1 VLFSFARLSAKPKTL
16 TREEGMAVSARPK
29 SSVFLIALLAGASS
43 LGAQNVDSL
52 KNIYLLPVPPTV
64 IRAAAAAASR
74 SRETPGSSAQSPTA
88 YGADFGDGYIGAGFQ
103 GRMRYVGDA
112 PLSKRMDGAVFAG
125 FGLGNSDDNVGF
137 EGDITSFSTIRSGF
151 GHHST
156 FSFKFHRNLP
166 RNFAV
171 AAGWEDAIR
180 TKGLD
185 GGTSLYGVVSTAY
198 KRVTVSA
205 GLGGGRFRT
214 ESNIDNGIHRVN
226 AFGSVGVHVAEPVSL
241 IADWA
246 GQDLALAASIVP
258 FAGLPLFVL
267 PGVVD
272 VTGSAGDGARF
283 ILGVGLGFR
292 FAQVR
297 SMVFPNRTAQ

>member
-1 VLFSFARLSAKPKTL
+1 
-16 TREEGMAVSARPK
+16 MAVSGRPK
-29 SSVFLIALLAGASS
+29 SSVFLIALFLAAGS

-52 KNIYLLPVPPTV
+52 RNSYLLPVPPTV
-64 IRAAAAAASR
+64 IRAAAVASR
-74 SRETPGSSAQSPTA
+74 TRETPGSSAQSPTA
-88 YGADFGDGYIGAGFQ
+88 YGADWGDGFLGAGYQ
-103 GRMRYVGDA
+103 ARERYTKSV
-112 PLSKRMDGAVFAG
+112 PDGAVFAG
-125 FGLGNSDDNVGF
+125 FGLGNSDDNIGF
-137 EGDITSFSTIRSGF
+137 EGDITSFSTVRSGF
-151 GHHST
+151 GHHSS

-166 RNFAV
+166 GNFAV

-185 GGTSLYGVVSTAY
+185 GGTSIFGVVSSAY

-214 ESNIDNGIHRVN
+214 ESNIDHGIHRVN

-246 GQDLALAASIVP
+246 GQNLALAASIVP
-258 FAGLPLFVL
+258 FARLPLFIL
-267 PGVVD
+267 PGVAD
-272 VTGSAGDGARF
+272 VTGSSGDGARF

-297 SMVFPNRTAQ
+297 NMVFPNRTEQ

>member
-1 VLFSFARLSAKPKTL
+1 
-16 TREEGMAVSARPK
+16 MAVSGSLK
-29 SSVFLIALLAGASS
+29 SSVLLVALLVAAGG
-43 LGAQNVDSL
+43 LGAQNLDSL
-52 KNIYLLPVPPTV
+52 RNSYRLPLPP
-64 IRAAAAAASR
+64 IRVAS
-74 SRETPGSSAQSPTA
+74 SAYRETPGSSAQSPTA
-88 YGADFGDGYIGAGFQ
+88 YGVDWGEGYLGAGFQ
-103 GRMRYVGDA
+103 GRMRYVKDL
-112 PLSKRMDGAVFAG
+112 PRRKQMDGAVMAA
-125 FGLGNSDDNVGF
+125 FGLGNSDKNIGF
-137 EGDITSFSTIRSGF
+137 EGDITSFSTVRSGF
-151 GHHST
+151 FHHSS
-156 FSFKFHRNLP
+156 FSFKLHRNLP
-166 RNFAV
+166 RNFAI

-185 GGTSLYGVVSTAY
+185 GGTSIYGVVSSAY
-198 KRVTVSA
+198 KRVTISG

-226 AFGSVGVHVAEPVSL
+226 AFGSVGVRVADPVSL

-258 FAGLPLFVL
+258 FVRLPLYIM
-267 PGVVD
+267 PGFAD

-297 SMVFPNRTAQ
+297 DLVLH

>member
-1 VLFSFARLSAKPKTL
+1 
-16 TREEGMAVSARPK
+16 MAVTGRPK
-29 SSVFLIALLAGASS
+29 SLVVVVALLISARG
-43 LGAQNVDSL
+43 LGAQNLDSL
-52 KNIYLLPVPPTV
+52 RNSYRLPLPQLVQ
-64 IRAAAAAASR
+64 AAGSAY
-74 SRETPGSSAQSPTA
+74 RETPGSSAQSPTA
-88 YGADFGDGYIGAGFQ
+88 YGADWGDGYLGAGFQ
-103 GRMRYVGDA
+103 GRMRYTKA
-112 PLSKRMDGAVFAG
+112 LPLHRRVDGAVFFG
-125 FGLGNSDDNVGF
+125 FGLGNSDRNVGF
-137 EGDITSFSTIRSGF
+137 EGDITSYSTVRSGF
-151 GHHST
+151 LNHTS
-156 FSFKFHRNLP
+156 FSFKLHRNLP
-166 RNFAV
+166 GNFAI

-185 GGTSLYGVVSTAY
+185 GGTSIYGVVSSAY
-198 KRVTVSA
+198 KRLTMSG

-226 AFGSVGVHVAEPVSL
+226 AFGSVGVRVADPVSL

-258 FAGLPLFVL
+258 FARLPLYIL
-267 PGVVD
+267 PGVAD

-297 SMVFPNRTAQ
+297 DVFFTNRTVQ

>member
-1 VLFSFARLSAKPKTL
+1 
-16 TREEGMAVSARPK
+16 MAVSGRLK
-29 SSVFLIALLAGASS
+29 SPVLLIALLVVAGNLS
-43 LGAQNVDSL
+43 AQNADSL
-52 KNIYLLPVPPTV
+52 RNRYLLPVPHPV
-64 IRAAAAAASR
+64 VRAVAPAAAA

-88 YGADFGDGYIGAGFQ
+88 YGADFGDGYVGAGFQ
-103 GRMRYVGDA
+103 ARMRYA
-112 PLSKRMDGAVFAG
+112 KNLPLSKRMDGAVMGA
-125 FGLGNSDDNVGF
+125 FGLGDSDKNVGF
-137 EGDITSFSTIRSGF
+137 EGDITSFSTVRSGF
-151 GHHST
+151 FNHTSL
-156 FSFKFHRNLP
+156 SFKFHRQLP
-166 RNFAV
+166 GNFAI

-185 GGTSLYGVVSTAY
+185 GGTSIYGVVSSAY
-198 KRVTVSA
+198 KLVTVSG

-214 ESNIDNGIHRVN
+214 ESNINNGIHRVN

-246 GQDLALAASIVP
+246 GQNLALAASIVP
-258 FAGLPLFVL
+258 FARLPLFIM
-267 PGVVD
+267 PGVAD

>member
-1 VLFSFARLSAKPKTL
+1 
-16 TREEGMAVSARPK
+16 MAVSGRLK
-29 SSVFLIALLAGASS
+29 SSVLLVALLVAAGG
-43 LGAQNVDSL
+43 LGAQNLDSL
-52 KNIYLLPVPPTV
+52 RNSYRLPLPRIVQV
-64 IRAAAAAASR
+64 AR
-74 SRETPGSSAQSPTA
+74 SAYRESPGSSAQSPTA
-88 YGADFGDGYIGAGFQ
+88 YGADWGEAYIGAGFQ
-103 GRMRYVGDA
+103 ERIRYSE
-112 PLSKRMDGAVFAG
+112 LKDGAVFAA
-125 FGLGNSDDNVGF
+125 FGLGNSDKNIGF
-137 EGDITSFSTIRSGF
+137 EGDITSFSTVRSGF
-151 GHHST
+151 FNHSS
-156 FSFKFHRNLP
+156 FSFKLHRNLP
-166 RNFAV
+166 RNFAI

-185 GGTSLYGVVSTAY
+185 GGTSIYGVVSSAY
-198 KRVTVSA
+198 KRVTISG

-226 AFGSVGVHVAEPVSL
+226 AFGSVGVRVADPVSL

-258 FAGLPLFVL
+258 FVRLPLYIM
-267 PGVVD
+267 PGFAD

-297 SMVFPNRTAQ
+297 DVLFPNRTVQ